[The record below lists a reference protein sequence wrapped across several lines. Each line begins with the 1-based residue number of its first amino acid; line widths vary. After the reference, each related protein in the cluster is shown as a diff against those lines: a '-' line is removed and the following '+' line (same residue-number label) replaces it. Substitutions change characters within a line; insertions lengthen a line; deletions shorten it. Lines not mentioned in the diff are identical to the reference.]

1 MNKILD
7 KKTEIWMQMERK
19 TPEQIETAD
28 NFYNQEIMP
37 LVEEDYI
44 SRNRDKVD
52 TAIKYLIVS
61 VGNSCEPIILNI
73 RLFQPEKIMFLCTK
87 DSEHTLN
94 QVVSY
99 TQILP
104 DSYERCR
111 VSPVESDSCYQAI
124 KRCYTEWGRPQ
135 KICIDFTGGTKAM
148 STAAAMAGAF
158 TNIQVVY
165 VGSTWNPK
173 LKKPIPGSET
183 LYYISN
189 PLLVF
194 GDLEMEKAF
203 SFFGQY
209 AYAGAGQKIQEIQN
223 NMPDPVIRQQLEY
236 AGLLAQT
243 YGEWDAFN
251 FTNAS
256 KKITELINDLNR
268 DRNHTNYLLM
278 DFIEVLKQ
286 QAVILESLKRIQRNI
301 RDRSYK
307 KILSDNEAYTA
318 LIFTMYQCAVIREQ
332 QKKYDMATLLYYRLL
347 EMIVQKRLYIYNL
360 LTSDMNYENIS
371 VPAGQMPEWEALSK
385 QEQIRK
391 LKETFSDI
399 KNQVFRVQEAYIP
412 EKAGLLDG
420 FIILSILHDPVTKP
434 HAAKLEQF
442 LNEIRSM
449 ADLRNSS
456 IFAHGFQAI
465 GWTKNYERFR
475 RFVKK
480 QILIFFQT
488 EGEDFEGYMKQIK
501 WIDPKD
507 SSNYP
512 IG

>member
-7 KKTEIWMQMERK
+7 EKTEIWMQMERK

-44 SRNRDKVD
+44 SRNRNKVD
-52 TAIKYLIVS
+52 AAIKYLIVS

-99 TQILP
+99 AQLLP
-104 DSYERCR
+104 DCYEKCM
-111 VSPVESDSCYQAI
+111 VIPVESDRCYQAI

-148 STAAAMAGAF
+148 STAAAMAGSFA
-158 TNIQVVY
+158 NIQVVY

-173 LKKPIPGSET
+173 LRKPIPGSET

-189 PLLVF
+189 PLSVF
-194 GDLEMEKAF
+194 GDLETEKAF
-203 SFFGQY
+203 ALFDQY
-209 AYAGAGQKIQEIQN
+209 AYAGASEKIKEIHK

-243 YGEWDAFN
+243 YEEWDAFN
-251 FTNAS
+251 FMNAS
-256 KKITELINDLNR
+256 NKMNELIHDLNR
-268 DRNHTNYLLM
+268 DRMHTNYLLM
-278 DFIEVLKQ
+278 DFMETLKQ
-286 QAVILESLKRIQRNI
+286 QAKILENLIRIQRNMKG
-301 RDRSYK
+301 RNYEE
-307 KILSDNEAYTA
+307 ILSDNESYTA
-318 LIFTMYQCAVIREQ
+318 LVFTMYQCAIIREQ

-347 EMIVQKRLYIYNL
+347 EMIVQKRLYVYHL

-385 QEQIRK
+385 KEQISK

-399 KNQVFRVQEAYIP
+399 KNQVFRVQGASIP

-420 FIILSILHDPVTKP
+420 FIILSVLHDPVIEPYSANPEK
-434 HAAKLEQF
+434 F
-442 LNEIRSM
+442 LNEVRSM

-456 IFAHGFQAI
+456 IFAHGFHAI
-465 GWTKNYERFR
+465 RRKNYQNFCK
-475 RFVKK
+475 FVNK
-480 QILIFFQT
+480 QLLIFCQT
-488 EGEDFEGYMKQIK
+488 EGENFEKYMKQIK
-501 WIDPKD
+501 WINPKD